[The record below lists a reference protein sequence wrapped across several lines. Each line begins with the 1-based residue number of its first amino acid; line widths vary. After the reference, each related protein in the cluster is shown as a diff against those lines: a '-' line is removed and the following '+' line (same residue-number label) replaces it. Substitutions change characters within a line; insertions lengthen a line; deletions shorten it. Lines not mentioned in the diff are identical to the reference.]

1 MKIARVFPRRTHAT
15 PTDELAFVGLP
26 PLLVMPEVDEV
37 HVSVTFT
44 YDLPEAERLAEAWQ
58 VAGVPVKWG
67 GPATGQRGE
76 EFTPGM
82 YLRQGYTITSRG
94 CPNRCWFCSVPKRE
108 GALRELEI
116 KPGYNILDDN
126 LLGCSERHIRAVFAM
141 LEAQKER
148 TLLTGGLEAKLLRP
162 WHVDL
167 MLRKRP
173 KRMYYA
179 YDTPDDME
187 PLITAGRMMRDA
199 GISMSTT
206 YCYVLIGYPGDTM
219 DKAERR
225 LIDTIKAGFIP
236 MAMLW
241 KDEAGNEDKSWR
253 RFQGLWARPAIIN
266 VRLANGEIRLHSDEE
281 REESHGNQG

>member
-1 MKIARVFPRRTHAT
+1 MKIARVFPRCTHAT
-15 PTDELAFVGLP
+15 PTDALAYVGLP
-26 PLLVMPEVDEV
+26 PLLAMPEVDEV
-37 HVSVTFT
+37 HVSATFT
-44 YDLPEAERLAEAWQ
+44 YDLPEAERLAEAWR
-58 VAGVPVKWG
+58 VSGVSVRLG
-67 GPATGQRGE
+67 GPATGQRGD

-82 YLRQGYTITSRG
+82 YLREGYTITSRG

-108 GALRELEI
+108 GGLRELEI

-126 LLGCSERHIRAVFAM
+126 LLGCSETHIRAVFAM

-162 WHVDL
+162 WHIDL

-173 KRMYYA
+173 KRMYFA
-179 YDTPDDME
+179 YDTPDDLE
-187 PLITAGRMMRDA
+187 PLIAAGHMLRES
-199 GISMSTT
+199 GISMTTT

-219 DKAERR
+219 AKAERR
-225 LIDTIKAGFIP
+225 LIDTVKAGFIP

-241 KDEAGNEDKSWR
+241 KDEAGHEDKSWR

-266 VRLANGEIRLHSDEE
+266 ARLASGEIRLQNEGDDS
-281 REESHGNQG
+281 NT